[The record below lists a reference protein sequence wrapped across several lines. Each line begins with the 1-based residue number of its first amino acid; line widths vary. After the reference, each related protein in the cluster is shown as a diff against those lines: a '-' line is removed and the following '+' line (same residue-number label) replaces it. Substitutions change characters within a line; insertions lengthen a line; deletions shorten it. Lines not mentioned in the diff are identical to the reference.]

1 MKLKILQLNS
11 IFNYTKDIRRYTYDI
26 EESLKLY
33 ITEPIQILPTSPVPD
48 EVEPELP
55 RFSCRINYDDYNIII
70 EISQIRLVIIM
81 EYNDCDISR
90 IESELELFQD
100 KISNIKMTISNKVN
114 NFNTLYEGIIIVSE
128 NIHKDISNIHIL
140 DVTNDFDE
148 KREKETKLF
157 NDNYFVTTEKIFLQA
172 YQSGNTIPSLNKNKA
187 SKFAGYVETYIR
199 EINNRASYN
208 NQDDNN
214 SNILDIKNIKEKL
227 LEELI

>member
-33 ITEPIQILPTSPVPD
+33 ITEPIQILPTPPVPD
-48 EVEPELP
+48 EIEPELP
-55 RFSCRINYDDYNIII
+55 RFSCRINYADYNIII
-70 EISQIRLVIIM
+70 EISQIRLVVIM

-114 NFNTLYEGIIIVSE
+114 SFNTLYEGIIVISE

-140 DVTNDFDE
+140 DVTKDFDE

-172 YQSGNTIPSLNKNKA
+172 YQPSNTIPSLNKNK
-187 SKFAGYVETYIR
+187 SSMFAGYVETYIR

-208 NQDDNN
+208 NQDDSSN
-214 SNILDIKNIKEKL
+214 NILDINNIKEKL